1 MYSELVVCIVHTS
14 EDERGGEMVNPAAAP
29 DDLTAKA
36 RIRNAALNLYA
47 MHGQD
52 RISLRA
58 IASEAGVAVGLV
70 QHHFK
75 TKAGLRDAV
84 DQSVVDHFANALA
97 QIPATASTAVRDEA
111 VRNMLR
117 ANPAVVNYVRRALL
131 EPGATDS
138 HLLDVLVELT
148 QREVRTARKAGRAST
163 TRGESTQVVA
173 VLARQMGELLL
184 APMVD
189 AVWERVAPRAKP
201 PRLRVM
207 VDEARP

>member
-1 MYSELVVCIVHTS
+1 
-14 EDERGGEMVNPAAAP
+14 MVDPRATV

-36 RIRNAALNLYA
+36 RIRNTALDLYA
-47 MHGQD
+47 THGED

-75 TKAGLRDAV
+75 TKAGLRNAV
-84 DQSVVDHFANALA
+84 DQLVVDYFAGALA
-97 QIPATASTAVRDEA
+97 EVPEDASTAVRDDA
-111 VRNMLR
+111 VRDMLR

-131 EPGATDS
+131 QPNVADS
-138 HLLDVLVELT
+138 HLVDVIVDLT
-148 QREVRTARKAGRAST
+148 QREVRAARKTGRAST
-163 TRGESTQVVA
+163 ARRENTQVVA

-189 AVWERVAPRAKP
+189 AVWQRVAPATTP
-201 PRLRVM
+201 PRLRVS
-207 VDEARP
+207 VDEAGQ

>member
-1 MYSELVVCIVHTS
+1 
-14 EDERGGEMVNPAAAP
+14 MVDPRATV

-36 RIRNAALNLYA
+36 RIRNTALDLYA
-47 MHGQD
+47 THGED

-84 DQSVVDHFANALA
+84 DQLVVDYFANALA
-97 QIPATASTAVRDEA
+97 DVPESASTAVRDDA
-111 VRNMLR
+111 VRDMLR
-117 ANPAVVNYVRRALL
+117 ANPAVVDYVRRALL
-131 EPGATDS
+131 QPNVADS
-138 HLLDVLVELT
+138 HLVDVIVDLT
-148 QREVRTARKAGRAST
+148 QREVRAARKTGRAST
-163 TRGESTQVVA
+163 TRRENTQVVA

-189 AVWERVAPRAKP
+189 AVWARVAPDTKP
-201 PRLRVM
+201 PRLRVT
-207 VDEARP
+207 VDEAGQ

>member
-1 MYSELVVCIVHTS
+1 MT
-14 EDERGGEMVNPAAAP
+14 NPRATN

-36 RIRNAALNLYA
+36 RIRNTALDLYA
-47 MHGQD
+47 KHGQD

-58 IASEAGVAVGLV
+58 IAAEAGVAVGLV

-84 DQSVVDHFANALA
+84 DQLVVDHFANALA
-97 QIPATASTAVRDEA
+97 DVPDDASTAVRDDA

-117 ANPAVVNYVRRALL
+117 ANPTVVDYVRRALL
-131 EPGATDS
+131 EPNVAGS
-138 HLLDVLVELT
+138 HLIDVIVDLT
-148 QREVRTARKAGRAST
+148 QREVRAARKTGRAST
-163 TRGESTQVVA
+163 TRKENTQVIA

-189 AVWERVAPRAKP
+189 AVWERVAPRTKP
-201 PRLRVM
+201 PRLSVT
-207 VDEARP
+207 VDEAQS

>member
-1 MYSELVVCIVHTS
+1 
-14 EDERGGEMVNPAAAP
+14 MVDPRATV

-36 RIRNAALNLYA
+36 RIRNTALDLYA
-47 MHGQD
+47 KHGED

-84 DQSVVDHFANALA
+84 DQLVVDYFANALA
-97 QIPATASTAVRDEA
+97 DVPESASTAVRDDA
-111 VRNMLR
+111 VRDMLR
-117 ANPAVVNYVRRALL
+117 ANPTVIDYVRRALL
-131 EPGATDS
+131 QPNVADS
-138 HLLDVLVELT
+138 HLIDVIVDLT
-148 QREVRTARKAGRAST
+148 QREVRAARKTGRAST
-163 TRGESTQVVA
+163 TRRENTQVVA

-189 AVWERVAPRAKP
+189 AVWQRVAPDTKP
-201 PRLRVM
+201 PRLRVA
-207 VDEARP
+207 VDEAAQ

>member
-1 MYSELVVCIVHTS
+1 
-14 EDERGGEMVNPAAAP
+14 MVNPAAAP

-47 MHGQD
+47 THGQD

-84 DQSVVDHFANALA
+84 DQFVVDHFANALA
-97 QIPATASTAVRDEA
+97 QVPAIASTAVRDEA

-131 EPGATDS
+131 EPGATGS
-138 HLLDVLVELT
+138 HLLDVLIELI
-148 QREVRTARKAGRAST
+148 QCEVRTARKAGRAST
-163 TRGESTQVVA
+163 TRSESTQVVA
-173 VLARQMGELLL
+173 VVARQMGELLL